1 MRMLITRTWKALSL
15 ACGIAISASAIADVT
30 VGVSVSVTGPGAAL
44 GVPYRN
50 AAMVLPE
57 FIGRERARYVILD
70 DSSDPA
76 TAVKNARKLVT
87 ESNVDVIIGSAL
99 TPTSLA
105 MLDVAVE
112 SKTAQLVLAPISVPA
127 AKLPWVFVVPQ
138 PVSLMIAGVIEHMK
152 RDAIKTVGYI
162 GFSDGLGDLIEQ
174 VLIAQTEAAGI
185 KVIAKERYAR
195 NDLSVQGQ
203 VIKLIAARPDAMFVG
218 AAGTPGALPHVQLV
232 ERGYKGTIYHNHGNV
247 VGDFIRVGGKSVEGA
262 IAATGPMMVAEQ
274 LADSNP
280 VKKVSIDFNKLYE
293 GKYGADSR
301 NPFSGYLFDA
311 FLLIQ
316 NAVPQ
321 ALSRGKPGSV
331 EFRTALRD
339 AIEASKEVVG
349 THGIYTLSPSDHN
362 GLDARA
368 RVMVRVEG
376 GAWRRLAQ

>member
-1 MRMLITRTWKALSL
+1 MKISRTSRALVLAFGITA
-15 ACGIAISASAIADVT
+15 SASVMAEIT

-50 AAMVLPE
+50 TAMVLPE
-57 FIGRERARYVILD
+57 FIGRERARYVIID

-76 TAVKNARKLVT
+76 TAVKNTRKLT
-87 ESNVDVIIGSAL
+87 AEDRVDIIIGSAL

-105 MLDVAVE
+105 MLDTAIE
-112 SKTAQLVLAPISVPA
+112 SKTAQLVLAPIAIPP
-127 AKLPWVFVVPQ
+127 AKLTWAFVIPQ
-138 PVSLMIAGVIEHMK
+138 PVPLMVAGVIEHMK
-152 RDAIKTVGYI
+152 RAGIKTVGYI
-162 GFSDGLGDLIEQ
+162 GFSDGLGDVIEQ
-174 VLIAQTEAAGI
+174 VLVAQTDAAGI

-195 NDLSVQGQ
+195 NDISVQGQ
-203 VIKLIAARPDAMFVG
+203 VIKLVSARPDAIFVG
-218 AAGTPGALPHVQLV
+218 AAGTPGALPHVQLI
-232 ERGYKGTIYHNHGNV
+232 ERGYKGPIYHNHGDV

-280 VKKVSIDFNKLYE
+280 VKKVSVEFNKLYE

-301 NPFSGYLFDA
+301 NPFSGYLYDA

-316 NAVPQ
+316 HAAPQ
-321 ALSRGKPGSV
+321 ALAKARPGTV

-339 AIEASKEVVG
+339 ASEASKEVVG
-349 THGIYTLSPSDHN
+349 THGIYSMSPMDHN

-368 RVMVRVEG
+368 RVMVRVEN